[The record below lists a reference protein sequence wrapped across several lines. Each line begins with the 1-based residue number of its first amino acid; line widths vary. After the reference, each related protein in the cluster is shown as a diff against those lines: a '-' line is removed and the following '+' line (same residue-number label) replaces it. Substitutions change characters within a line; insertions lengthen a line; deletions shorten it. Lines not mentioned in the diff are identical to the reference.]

1 MDIEVK
7 ESDEHEL
14 MAYQIA
20 LLNIQVHINQQLSRI
35 QIALKKIKE
44 QNGSEENKWTT
55 YTKKTWSL

>member
-44 QNGSEENKWTT
+44 QNGSEENK
-55 YTKKTWSL
+55 

>member
-35 QIALKKIKE
+35 QIALRKIKE
-44 QNGSEENKWTT
+44 QNGSEENK
-55 YTKKTWSL
+55 

>member
-35 QIALKKIKE
+35 QIALNKIKE
-44 QNGSEENKWTT
+44 QNRSKKNK
-55 YTKKTWSL
+55 